1 MRNNIGA
8 RLARLERMAGGS
20 AYMYVVTAPQDGYDP
35 EEFLRSL
42 GHEVSPQDLVVQI
55 ISFGWCEGPGLAS
68 IMPLRS

>member
-8 RLARLERMAGGS
+8 RLARLERIAGGS
-20 AYMYVVTAPQDGYDP
+20 ASMYIVTGSQDGYDT

-55 ISFGWCEGPGLAS
+55 IRFGSCEGPGLAS
-68 IMPLRS
+68 ITPLRP